1 MGLKVIKKGMNI
13 PINGIPKQII
23 NDSKY
28 SETYALLGSDFIGM
42 KPTMLVAEGD
52 LVKKGQPLFTDKKM
66 PEVNYTSPVNGKITR
81 INRGDKRV
89 FISIEIKE
97 TGNDEIT
104 FDSFPASQLNS
115 LKREEVKK
123 LLLESGMWTSLR
135 ARPFSKIAN
144 PNTTPHSIFITAIDT
159 NPLAPSVAK
168 VLEGKET
175 AFEQGL
181 IILSKLTDGK
191 LFVCKN
197 PIDKIPVVNLPQISV
212 EDFSGPHPSG
222 NVGTHIHF
230 LDPVDRHKIVWHIGA
245 QDVAAIGFLFTT
257 GKLNTERIISIA
269 GPQVKSPR
277 LIQTK
282 LGVALNEIL
291 KDELNDGNNR
301 IISGSVLSGFIAKD
315 SVAYLGRFH
324 QQVSVLK
331 EGTNRKFLG
340 WLKLSGDIYSVKN
353 VLITKLLNKTL
364 FDFTTDK
371 NGGNRAIVPN
381 GSFEEVM
388 PLDFEITSFLR
399 TIAIKDVEEA
409 EKLGVLELDEED
421 LALCTYVCPSK
432 NEYGPILRENLSLIE
447 KEG

>member
-1 MGLKVIKKGMNI
+1 MGLKVIKKGLNI

>member
-277 LIQTK
+277 LIKTK

>member
-1 MGLKVIKKGMNI
+1 MGLKVIKKGLNI

-277 LIQTK
+277 LIKTK

>member
-1 MGLKVIKKGMNI
+1 MGLKVIKKGLNI

-104 FDSFPASQLNS
+104 FDSFSASQLNS